1 MGTKWKNMKNS
12 IRAFWLAHSGADS
25 DRSFGAARLGA
36 VSAAGFQLSSD
47 EHSHRLELWAGDESD
62 RGGGTFPV
70 VCLPFAKALC
80 GMGNT

>member
-1 MGTKWKNMKNS
+1 MAGASGT
-12 IRAFWLAHSGADS
+12 DS

-36 VSAAGFQLSSD
+36 VSAAGFQLSPD
-47 EHSHRLELWAGDESD
+47 EHPHRLELWAGDESD
-62 RGGGTFPV
+62 RGGGAFPV